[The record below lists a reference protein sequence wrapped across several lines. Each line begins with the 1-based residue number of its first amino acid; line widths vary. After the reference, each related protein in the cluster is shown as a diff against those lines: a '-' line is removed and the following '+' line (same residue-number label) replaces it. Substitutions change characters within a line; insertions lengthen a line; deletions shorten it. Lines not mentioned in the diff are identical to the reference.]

1 MTIGAVHRSAE
12 PSMPSGNADDLELNS
27 PDSVR
32 LNLEKFT
39 GERIT
44 VSLIGGGEFQGIVSR
59 VGATTLYITELTGR
73 EFFDAVVRLDHISAV
88 TVKMRNK

>member
-1 MTIGAVHRSAE
+1 MSSLNV
-12 PSMPSGNADDLELNS
+12 NDLDLNS
-27 PDSVR
+27 PEAIRV
-32 LNLEKFT
+32 NLERFL

-44 VSLIGGGEFQGIVSR
+44 INLIGGGELQGVVSK
-59 VGATTLYITELTGR
+59 VGVTTLYITELTGK

>member
-1 MTIGAVHRSAE
+1 VS
-12 PSMPSGNADDLELNS
+12 SLNVNDLDLNS
-27 PDSVR
+27 PEAIRV
-32 LNLEKFT
+32 NLERFL

-44 VSLIGGGEFQGIVSR
+44 INLIGGGELQGVVSK
-59 VGATTLYITELTGR
+59 VGVTTLYITELTGK